1 MTYEELLD
9 QLNITIGDSEDTTF
23 TPEEKERALTK
34 AFNDSY
40 VVKTVWDSTT
50 TYSSGTYQYAKPTG
64 MTTVKDIYISASN
77 NTATDKPQK
86 IDKAAWEIVDDN
98 IQFNN
103 YADSVIT
110 SGSTLYIKGNYK
122 YTVSDTISDVNTQ
135 EYLTA
140 LAGFNTLTAL
150 TFKKANL
157 FLKNDTTLSEL
168 IALRRELKQEV
179 MEYRAK
185 KARDFES
192 I

>member
-1 MTYEELLD
+1 MTYQDSLNE
-9 QLNITIGDSEDTTF
+9 LNITIGDSEDTTF
-23 TPEEKERALTK
+23 TPEEKGRALTK
-34 AFNDSY
+34 AWNDSY
-40 VVKTVWDSTT
+40 VVKTVWDSTL
-50 TYSSGTYQYAKPTG
+50 TYSSSTYQYTKPTG
-64 MTTVKDIYISASN
+64 MTTIKDIYLSISN
-77 NTATDKPQK
+77 NTSTDKPQK
-86 IDKAAWEIVDDN
+86 LDKAVWEVVDGN

-122 YTVSDTISDVNTQ
+122 YTISDTISDVNTQ
-135 EYLTA
+135 EYIIA

-157 FLKNDTTLSEL
+157 FLKNDTSMSEL

-179 MEYRAK
+179 LEYRAK